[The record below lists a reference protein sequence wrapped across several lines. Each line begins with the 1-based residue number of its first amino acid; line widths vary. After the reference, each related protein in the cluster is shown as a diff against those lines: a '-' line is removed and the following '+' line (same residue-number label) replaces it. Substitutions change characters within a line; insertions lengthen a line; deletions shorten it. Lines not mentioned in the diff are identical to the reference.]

1 MEYIVIDL
9 ETTGLDAACCKIIE
23 IGAVKITDNEIT
35 SSFQTFVNVDE
46 KLSFEIRD
54 LTGITDADLAEA
66 PVIADAMAMFLEF
79 AGECTTFVAHN
90 ADFESNFLDKLLPQ
104 PADWLDTI
112 DIAKIV
118 KPLEKYFRLSA
129 LLPLYGLENTRAHR
143 AINDAEAT
151 AELFLA
157 MLKDMA
163 AFDGDLWMKML
174 QLANNVD
181 SPLANLIK
189 TQGQAALSKF
199 PAKKIRGF
207 DTDDSFL
214 NYQGDLLMNNP
225 EANDRDVNWNW
236 QLPPA
241 RITDFFENLANN
253 NGSNGK
259 TFESRPQQVEMSAMV
274 ADAISEHYALLIEAG
289 TGTGKSLAYLLP
301 AAIYAKGSGMPV
313 FISTNTINLQ
323 EQLIKK
329 DIPLLKKYLDEDFS
343 AVIVKGR
350 SNYLCSRKWHNAAK
364 NCTKETLALYLR
376 IAHWLI
382 LTTTGDFSELN
393 LFGKERELAQNI
405 ASTAETCG
413 SFTCPHYKHQCYVN
427 NIRSQAKTANII
439 IINHSLLL
447 ATSMIGDGCNSILP
461 PISNLIIDEAHQL
474 ETVAEHQL
482 SSCISQKFLDKAVN
496 GLWQKEKLTNIVKIL
511 QKLPNTEDTV
521 KILERIQQ
529 LIGETKDCAKEF
541 FAISEDMFNEQ
552 KKAYSKQLRIL
563 QQRYDESLWQSIEN
577 SLSNLI
583 VTLSAL
589 CNALN
594 KIVTEFDELDDPFFS
609 VDLMGS
615 FKLALGTLQEYV
627 ATAQAIID
635 NKTADE
641 EECVIWM
648 EKRNPYDKPY
658 WYVCPADIRNAL
670 NQYLYSDKLSIVMT
684 SATLS
689 STGFDFFIDEIGLNK
704 SDMEIKTH
712 QMSSPFDYE
721 NNCEILMAADVSDY
735 TKTNELKIQEELAD
749 YLFELVKAA
758 EGRSLILFTS
768 YAQQR
773 GVYHLLKPRL
783 AAEGIQVLAHGI
795 SGGRNNILE
804 NQKQNPKSCILG
816 VNSFWEGVD
825 IQGDALSLLAIVR
838 LPFNPPNTPTTE
850 AKFERIEKEG
860 KNPFADYSLPQAII
874 RFKQGFG
881 RLIRS
886 KEDRGVVCVL
896 DSRIWSKSYGKKFLA
911 ALPKTKISCLTK
923 QEMADEVKDFL
934 G

>member
-9 ETTGLDAACCKIIE
+9 ETTGLDAARCKIIE
-23 IGAVKITDNEIT
+23 IGAVKITDDRIT
-35 SSFQTFVNVDE
+35 DSFQTFVNPEE
-46 KLSFEIRD
+46 KLSFEISD
-54 LTGITDADLAEA
+54 LTDITDADLADA
-66 PVIADAMAMFLEF
+66 PTIDDALAMFIDF
-79 AGECTTFVAHN
+79 AGDCNTFVAHN
-90 ADFESNFLDKLLPQ
+90 TDFESSFLNHLLPNSI
-104 PADWLDTI
+104 AWLDTM

-129 LLPLYGLENTRAHR
+129 LLPLYGLENTHAHR

-151 AELFLA
+151 AKLFLA

-163 AFDGDLWMKML
+163 EFEGDLWMKML

-181 SPLANLIK
+181 SPLATLIK
-189 TQGQAALSKF
+189 IQGQAALSKF
-199 PAKKIRGF
+199 PAQKVRGF

-214 NYQGDLLMNNP
+214 NYQGDLLMNNA
-225 EANDRDVNWNW
+225 EADGREVNWNW
-236 QLPPA
+236 QLPPS
-241 RITDFFENLANN
+241 RITDFFDNLTSCAAD
-253 NGSNGK
+253 GK
-259 TFESRPQQVEMSAMV
+259 TFESRPQQIEMSKMV

-301 AAIYAKGSGMPV
+301 AAVYAKGSGMPV

-329 DIPLLKKYLDEDFS
+329 DIPLLKEYLDEDFS

-350 SNYLCSRKWHNAAK
+350 SNYLCNRRWHNATK
-364 NCTKETLALYLR
+364 NCTAETLPVYLR
-376 IAHWLI
+376 IVHWLI
-382 LTTTGDFSELN
+382 LTATGDFSELN
-393 LFGKERELAQNI
+393 LFGKEWDLVQNI

-413 SFTCPHYKHQCYVN
+413 SFICPYYKHQCYVN
-427 NIRSQAKTANII
+427 NIRSQAKKANII

-447 ATSMIGDGCNSILP
+447 ATSMIGDGCNTILP

-474 ETVAEHQL
+474 EAVAEHQF
-482 SSCISQKFLDKAVN
+482 SSCISQKLIDKSMN
-496 GLWQKEKLTNIVKIL
+496 GLWQKEKLSNIIKILRKLPDTEDIVKQL
-511 QKLPNTEDTV
+511 ETV
-521 KILERIQQ
+521 RQ
-529 LIGETKDCAKEF
+529 LIADAKDCAKEF
-541 FAISEDMFNEQ
+541 FTISEELFNEQ
-552 KKAYSKQLRIL
+552 KKAYNKQLRIL
-563 QQRYDESLWQSIEN
+563 QQRYDESLWQPIEN

-583 VTLSAL
+583 ITLTSL
-589 CNALN
+589 CNDIN
-594 KIVTEFDELDDPFFS
+594 KIVAEFDSLDDPFFS

-615 FKLALGTLQEYV
+615 FKLTLSALQAYV

-635 NKTADE
+635 NKMANE
-641 EECVIWM
+641 EDCVIWL
-648 EKRNPYDKPY
+648 EKRSPYDKPY
-658 WYVCPADIRNAL
+658 WYICPSDIRNAL

-689 STGFDFFIDEIGLNK
+689 GTGFDFFIDEIGLNQ
-704 SDMEIKTH
+704 SDMKIRTH
-712 QMSSPFDYE
+712 ELSSPFDYE
-721 NNCEILMAADVSDY
+721 KNCEILVAADMSDY
-735 TKTNELKIQEELAD
+735 TKTNEVKTREELAD
-749 YLFELVKAA
+749 YLFELIKAA

-804 NQKQNPKSCILG
+804 HQKQNPKSCILG

-825 IQGDALSLLAIVR
+825 IQGEALSLLAIVR
-838 LPFNPPNTPTTE
+838 LPFNPPNNPTTE

-886 KEDRGVVCVL
+886 KEDRGVVCIL
-896 DSRIWSKSYGKKFLA
+896 DSRIWSKSYGKKFLS
-911 ALPKTKISCLTK
+911 ALPKTRVMRLTK
-923 QEMADEVKDFL
+923 DEMAAEVKDFL
-934 G
+934 N